1 MAHRLDSLL
10 LRGIFG
16 VALGIAAIAGATSE
30 ALAPEREWRFEQGRL
45 VWSERAPSTATC
57 AADTA
62 KPGEDARR
70 RG

>member
-16 VALGIAAIAGATSE
+16 VALGIAAIAGAASE

-45 VWSERAPSTATC
+45 VWSERGPSSATC

-62 KPGEDARR
+62 APDRDTRR